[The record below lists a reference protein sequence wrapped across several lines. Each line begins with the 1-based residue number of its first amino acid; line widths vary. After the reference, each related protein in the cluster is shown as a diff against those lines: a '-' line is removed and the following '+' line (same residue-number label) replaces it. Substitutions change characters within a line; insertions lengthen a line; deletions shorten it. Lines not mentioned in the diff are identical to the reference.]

1 MDVTAVLDR
10 RVWKGRDARPYPR
23 RAQRPSSEPTHRPTD
38 MALDPP
44 NSSPLL
50 PRLSHHS
57 QAFPQECHAGAKLLP
72 PMANPKRKQSKR
84 RSANRRAA
92 NAFKAPEF
100 AKDPTDGST
109 FRPHRVNPKNG
120 MYRGRQVLNVEV

>member
-1 MDVTAVLDR
+1 M
-10 RVWKGRDARPYPR
+10 
-23 RAQRPSSEPTHRPTD
+23 AQRLLRPLYQLRTLPISGRTHI
-38 MALDPP
+38 
-44 NSSPLL
+44 
-50 PRLSHHS
+50 H
-57 QAFPQECHAGAKLLP
+57 LLP

-100 AKDPTDGST
+100 AKDPTDGSA

>member
-1 MDVTAVLDR
+1 
-10 RVWKGRDARPYPR
+10 
-23 RAQRPSSEPTHRPTD
+23 
-38 MALDPP
+38 MALDASYRRRLLRPFNLKP
-44 NSSPLL
+44 QAGYNRRRINTLPL
-50 PRLSHHS
+50 
-57 QAFPQECHAGAKLLP
+57 
-72 PMANPKRKQSKR
+72 MANPKRKQSKR

-100 AKDPTDGST
+100 AKDPTDGSA

>member
-1 MDVTAVLDR
+1 LYCGNLLAVI
-10 RVWKGRDARPYPR
+10 
-23 RAQRPSSEPTHRPTD
+23 
-38 MALDPP
+38 ALDAPERHR
-44 NSSPLL
+44 L
-50 PRLSHHS
+50 PEPFHKTAGVL
-57 QAFPQECHAGAKLLP
+57 QANAHAQKP
-72 PMANPKRKQSKR
+72 IIMANPKRKQSKR

>member
-1 MDVTAVLDR
+1 MTRLTAAV
-10 RVWKGRDARPYPR
+10 Y
-23 RAQRPSSEPTHRPTD
+23 S
-38 MALDPP
+38 DP
-44 NSSPLL
+44 LTKI
-50 PRLSHHS
+50 S
-57 QAFPQECHAGAKLLP
+57 QAVYPPPALKTLP
-72 PMANPKRKQSKR
+72 LMANPKRKQSKR

-100 AKDPTDGST
+100 AKDPTDGSV

>member
-1 MDVTAVLDR
+1 L
-10 RVWKGRDARPYPR
+10 
-23 RAQRPSSEPTHRPTD
+23 THRSA
-38 MALDPP
+38 ALYSDPF
-44 NSSPLL
+44 NKNL
-50 PRLSHHS
+50 R
-57 QAFPQECHAGAKLLP
+57 AFVTGRAHPKRTP

-92 NAFKAPEF
+92 NAFIAPEF
-100 AKDPTDGST
+100 AKDPTDGSL